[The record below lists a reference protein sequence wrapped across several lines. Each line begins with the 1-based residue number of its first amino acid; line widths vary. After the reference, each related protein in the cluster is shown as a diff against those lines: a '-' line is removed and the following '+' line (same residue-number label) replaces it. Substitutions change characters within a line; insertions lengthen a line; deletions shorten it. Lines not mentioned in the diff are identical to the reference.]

1 MKKYLTI
8 ALAIVAACACDKA
21 FNEPETIIEKED
33 SGVTLFSGSIPVTK
47 TTLGEKDGTSFKVL
61 WEEGDVLSVSASGTP
76 LGTATL
82 VSGVG
87 ENNGVFSLPGTIADG
102 TVVNLVYAGNEIAAE
117 QSKASTSRSFKGAG
131 SATAT
136 VSGGAANFTLAQ
148 NAAVVRISVASSTLS
163 GATLNAVILRSEG
176 ADLNADGGD
185 YVRVALTDT
194 PTLGSTAKEIIFTT
208 KSVNLS
214 GSEIDIAFELTNGTE
229 NYTLPVGF
237 KGKLLD
243 TEKVNSFVFNDLS
256 ESQCVGWYEPHDT
269 RLMPGPGYA
278 YGEANCYFIQCK
290 NGTTYTGATY
300 TPNDN
305 IPSEVSVSYKARGD
319 FRKVGKPVGVSFT
332 WMKLGATDTT
342 TGTGTGNV
350 YTMRTINYSASGVNP
365 GNFTITP
372 NPDDYKVTVANTG
385 AYAGA
390 PILLMVKDGTI
401 LWAWS
406 FWNIAADGTS
416 IVPVQITPK
425 SPKKIIT
432 MDIGQATRNADAWG
446 ANSDA
451 LYRTV
456 YRYQWGRPM
465 PVFWNSVTTLDFP
478 GVQAGNIPAIVG
490 PVSIEESMQHPASI
504 IVAST
509 ESGKTLTDWLD
520 TPCADLWGNNS
531 ATTSNAG
538 TKSVFDPCPKGYRIC
553 DRNTLLNIV
562 RTYATDWARTSGTG
576 YFFNT
581 CNYPSGSSDCW
592 SRSGC
597 YNGTTN
603 TSSGKTAI
611 GGFSPNLS
619 GSNNGF
625 WWTNLCQGNTDEKPS
640 AYVAVNQDNLAFN
653 DNFQYKSWAAS
664 VRCEVD
670 TDNR

>member
-1 MKKYLTI
+1 MKKYFALILTL
-8 ALAIVAACACDKA
+8 ALAFACNKE
-21 FNEPETIIEKED
+21 FNEKETIITTDQGE
-33 SGVTLFSGSIPVTK
+33 TLFTGGFPATRIA
-47 TTLGEKDGTSFKVL
+47 LGDKESSAYKAL
-61 WEEGDVLSVSASGTP
+61 WETGDVLSVSVGGSP
-76 LGTATL
+76 VGTATL
-82 VSGVG
+82 VSGEG
-87 ENNGVFSLPGTIADG
+87 TNLGTFSYPGTITDG
-102 TVVNLVYAGNEIAAE
+102 TVVDLTYDGGSIDAE
-117 QSKASTSRSFKGAG
+117 QSKASTDKSFGTAASA
-131 SATAT
+131 SATVT
-136 VSGGAANFTLAQ
+136 GGSANFTLTHS
-148 NAAVVRISVASSTLS
+148 AAIIRVNVASSTLE
-163 GATLNAVILRSEG
+163 GAKVNAVILRCEG
-176 ADLNADGGD
+176 TDLNAGNGD

-194 PTLGSTAKEIIFTT
+194 PALGSTAKEIVF
-208 KSVNLS
+208 SVKEANCT
-214 GSEIDIAFELTNGTE
+214 GKEIDIAFELTNGTDS
-229 NYTLPVGF
+229 YTLPVGF
-237 KGKLLD
+237 TGKNLAAN
-243 TEKVNSFVFNDLS
+243 KVNSFELTNLSDDLCTS
-256 ESQCVGWYEPHDT
+256 WYEPHDT

-290 NGTTYTGATY
+290 NGNTYTGATY

-372 NPDDYKVTVANTG
+372 NPDDYKVTITNTG

-465 PVFWNSVTTLDFP
+465 PVFWNGVTTLDFP

-509 ESGKTLTDWLD
+509 ESGQTLMDWLD

-562 RTYATDWARTSGTG
+562 RTFATDWARTSGTG